1 MRHTSLLACL
11 FYLLAGQINAQ
22 SYAGTGGIIFDD
34 GRINDFVIEIND
46 LSPDTLSAAHG
57 LVSVC
62 LKITHSWLS
71 DLDVR
76 LISPSGANMMLA
88 SGLGA
93 DTDDY
98 DNTCFT
104 MTVPVHILDGA
115 PPYNGAYRPFT
126 SLGDANNG
134 ESGNGKWILRILDT
148 YAYADGGDV
157 ISWTINFG
165 SNAPVADVF
174 SGSKLPLIMLT
185 TDNITIPNEPK
196 INGHISV
203 IEGESGNL
211 NYPTD
216 IPDFESR
223 MAIEVRGSS
232 SQQFPKKNFSFE
244 TQDADGNDLET
255 ELLGLPKEEDWIL
268 YAPYTD
274 KSFLRDAIAYELGN
288 DMGPYAPGTRLCE
301 VFINGDYHGVYWLEE
316 KIKRDKNR
324 VDIKKLNPIDTIGD
338 DLTGGYLL
346 KVDRDDGE
354 GSYFFSNHAGT
365 FENMAPLIVYEDP
378 EGQDLHPKQKD
389 YISNYFHQFESA
401 LYGNDFKDPL
411 TGYRAYVDV
420 NSAIDYF
427 IICELGHNVDAYR
440 LSTFFYKDRNSVDS
454 LFHFGP
460 LWDFNLAFGNVDYC
474 ESQWVE
480 GWTYE
485 DSGGCS
491 NTPRWWVR
499 FLEDPYYQDRL
510 KCRYDSLRQTVLST
524 EAILHYVDST
534 GLLLKES
541 ADRNYERWP
550 ILSRYVWPNFFIG
563 DTYEQELDYL
573 KQWLVGRLDW
583 MDANI
588 PGECTPVSSIHD
600 INQEVLVLSPNPA
613 KSSFRIRILSNDLQ
627 HFDLRI
633 NNVNGVLVKAQ
644 KAVTNGEE
652 IDIVALPAGV
662 YIVSVSNLAGGQYQE
677 KLVISE

>member
-1 MRHTSLLACL
+1 MRHTTLLACL
-11 FYLLAGQINAQ
+11 FYLLAGHLNAQ
-22 SYAGTGGIIFDD
+22 SYAGNGGIIADD
-34 GRINDFVIEIND
+34 GSINDFTIEIDD
-46 LSPDTLSAAHG
+46 LIPDTLSATHG

-62 LKITHSWLS
+62 LKITHTWVS
-71 DLDVR
+71 DLDIR
-76 LISPSGANMMLA
+76 LITPSGDNMMLTSA
-88 SGLGA
+88 IGA

-104 MTVPVHILDGA
+104 MTVPDHILDGG
-115 PPYNGAYRPFT
+115 PPYNGAYRPFS
-126 SLGDANNG
+126 SLGNANKG
-134 ESGNGKWILRILDT
+134 QGGNGTWTLRILDT
-148 YAYADGGDV
+148 YAYADGGEV

-165 SNAPVADVF
+165 SNAPVAGAF
-174 SGSKLPLIMLT
+174 AGTKLPVIMLT

-196 INGHISV
+196 IDGYILVFDN
-203 IEGESGNL
+203 ESGNL

-216 IPDFESR
+216 IPAFESH

-232 SQQFPKKNFSFE
+232 SQSFPKKGYGFE
-244 TQDADGNDLET
+244 TQDPEGNDLET

-274 KSFLRDAIAYELGN
+274 KSFLRDAITYELGN
-288 DMGPYAPGTRLCE
+288 DMGQYAPGTRLCE
-301 VFINGDYHGVYWLEE
+301 VFINGDYQGVYWLEE

-338 DLTGGYLL
+338 LLTGGYLL

-354 GSYFFSNHAGT
+354 GSYFVSNHEGT
-365 FENMAPLIVYEDP
+365 YETEEIRVVYEDP
-378 EGQDLHPKQKD
+378 EGQDLHPKQKE

-401 LYGNDFKDPL
+401 LYSDEFKDESI
-411 TGYRAYVDV
+411 GYRAYVDI

-485 DSGGCS
+485 HSGGCS
-491 NTPRWWVR
+491 NTPRWWAR
-499 FLEDPYYQDRL
+499 FLEDPYYRDRL

-534 GLLLKES
+534 GLFLQES
-541 ADRNYERWP
+541 SDRNYERWP

-563 DTYEQELDYL
+563 DSYQEELNYL
-573 KQWLVGRLDW
+573 KEWLIGRLDW
-583 MDANI
+583 MDTNI
-588 PGECTPVSSIHD
+588 PGECLPVSSIHY
-600 INQEVLVLSPNPA
+600 INQKDLVLSPNPA
-613 KSSFRIRILSNDLQ
+613 KGSFSIRILNNELQ
-627 HFDLRI
+627 QFDFRI
-633 NNVNGVLVKAQ
+633 NNVNGIVVKAQ
-644 KAVTNGEE
+644 KAVSYGQD
-652 IDIVALPAGV
+652 IDIASLPAGV
-662 YIVSVSNLAGGQYQE
+662 YIVNVSDLMGGQYQE